1 MIIVSHIS
9 KEKSGKKNIVALT
22 TMHDKMR
29 PKKTRDKRP
38 KPQVLVM
45 YDCIK
50 D

>member
-22 TMHDKMR
+22 TMHDKM
-29 PKKTRDKRP
+29 KITKDKRP